1 MEQSC
6 SDKLVSIELPRS
18 LSRQFLL
25 LLIILSVAAF
35 GMAHAE
41 SIKEDIVNWNRDIVY
56 LLPSKEICE
65 TGEDMWFK
73 AYLMD
78 WQNLVLSDKSQT
90 LYLQVRNE
98 KGEVVWSEKYPLMA
112 GRGDG
117 HIYIGENWQ
126 QGEYYMEG
134 YTRSSFTADSTTN
147 IHPRRIRVVERVMQ
161 MDSISTEAVK
171 NDSIQRLTAKHRF
184 TLFPEG
190 GHLIDGINSTVAF
203 KATYGNGFPDDASG
217 KVLEDGKEIASF
229 ISVHD
234 GMGKFALTP
243 RQGKDYKVVLTDG
256 RTYAL
261 PAIERTGMTLRI
273 LRNNTTSITMLVSA
287 SDSLPHPFTVFAKQR
302 GVPCCSA
309 KGIVRARQIVRLPIE
324 RFPMQGIAEIT
335 LFDENDH
342 PMAERLVY
350 VNPARRLNI
359 AVSTDRQQYNR
370 RDGGK
375 VRLRVTDSSGQ
386 PVQSELAVSIFD
398 EAYLYLPGHE
408 NILSHCYLS
417 EEIRGNIFNPT
428 YYFDERNEDRSQ
440 ALDLLLMTQGWRSYV
455 LNEKPIK
462 GRQVLTDGLCGKVI
476 TSNKLTSKMQLIS
489 AFSLR
494 SDSCFI
500 LTDSIG
506 CFEITPG
513 QMNAMHGYIYL
524 KPLLSKKY
532 KAKLAITNPFDSIN
546 FYQQVRPRYMPQ
558 NYIYETTNGERAI
571 TNGFGTVV
579 LKDVYVTAK
588 RRSPYRDKVTGYL
601 DSLATMASGEWV
613 CECKASQSSHYL
625 NNYKGYSHHPD
636 GCSATTYS
644 GKRLMPKRGENYEL
658 IKYEPV
664 GSDGSWIVTDI
675 SSVKYSGP
683 QYTEEELLRMYGMW
697 KAQGYNPQREFY
709 EPDPVE
715 LTSPMP
721 DPRNLLQWQ
730 PAVLTNEKGEAEIS
744 FNASDVNTEFIGIV
758 EAVDGTGL
766 IGSQTFTFRV
776 IRNR

>member
-1 MEQSC
+1 MNTM
-6 SDKLVSIELPRS
+6 RHY
-18 LSRQFLL
+18 RRFLL
-25 LLIILSVAAF
+25 LLAMLSAATSE
-35 GMAHAE
+35 MAQTDSLKDCNVFA
-41 SIKEDIVNWNRDIVY
+41 NGNRDIVY

-78 WQNLVLSDKSQT
+78 WQNLALSDKSQT

-98 KGEVVWSEKYPLMA
+98 KGDVVWSEKYPLMA

-243 RQGKDYKVVLTDG
+243 LQGKDYKVVLTDG

-324 RFPMQGIAEIT
+324 RFSMQGIAEIT

-359 AVSTDRQQYNR
+359 AALTDRQQYNR

-675 SSVKYSGP
+675 TSVKYSGP

-697 KAQGYNPQREFY
+697 KAQGYYPQREFY

-715 LTSPMP
+715 LASPMP
-721 DPRNLLQWQ
+721 DPRNLLQWK
-730 PAVLTNEKGEAEIS
+730 PYVLTDENGEAEIS
-744 FNASDVNTEFIGIV
+744 FRASDVNTEFIGIV
-758 EAVDGTGL
+758 EAIDGTGL
-766 IGSQTFTFRV
+766 MGCQTFTFRV

>member
-1 MEQSC
+1 
-6 SDKLVSIELPRS
+6 
-18 LSRQFLL
+18 
-25 LLIILSVAAF
+25 
-35 GMAHAE
+35 
-41 SIKEDIVNWNRDIVY
+41 
-56 LLPSKEICE
+56 
-65 TGEDMWFK
+65 MWFK

-78 WQNLVLSDKSQT
+78 WQNLALSDKSQT

-98 KGEVVWSEKYPLMA
+98 KGDVVWSEKYPLMA

-243 RQGKDYKVVLTDG
+243 LQGKDYKVVLTDG

-324 RFPMQGIAEIT
+324 RFSMQGIAEIT

-359 AVSTDRQQYNR
+359 AALTDRQQYNR

-476 TSNKLTSKMQLIS
+476 TSNKLTSKMLLIS

-715 LTSPMP
+715 LTSPML

-730 PAVLTNEKGEAEIS
+730 PAVLTNEKGKTEIS

-758 EAVDGTGL
+758 EAIDGTGL
-766 IGSQTFTFRV
+766 MGCQTFTFRV

>member
-1 MEQSC
+1 MNTM
-6 SDKLVSIELPRS
+6 RHY
-18 LSRQFLL
+18 RRFLL
-25 LLIILSVAAF
+25 LLAMLSAATSE
-35 GMAHAE
+35 MAQTDSLKDCNVFA
-41 SIKEDIVNWNRDIVY
+41 NGNRDIVY

-65 TGEDMWFK
+65 TGEDLWFK

-78 WQNLVLSDKSQT
+78 KQTLALSDKSQT
-90 LYLQVRNE
+90 
-98 KGEVVWSEKYPLMA
+98 
-112 GRGDG
+112 
-117 HIYIGENWQ
+117 NWQ

-243 RQGKDYKVVLTDG
+243 LQGKDYKVVLTDG

-324 RFPMQGIAEIT
+324 RFSMQGIAEIT

-359 AVSTDRQQYNR
+359 AALTDRQQYNR

-715 LTSPMP
+715 LTSPML

>member
-1 MEQSC
+1 MNTM
-6 SDKLVSIELPRS
+6 RHY
-18 LSRQFLL
+18 RRFLL
-25 LLIILSVAAF
+25 LLAMLSAATSE
-35 GMAHAE
+35 MAQTDSLKDCNVFA
-41 SIKEDIVNWNRDIVY
+41 NGNRDIVY

-78 WQNLVLSDKSQT
+78 WQNLALSDKSQT

-243 RQGKDYKVVLTDG
+243 LQGKDYKVVLTDG

-324 RFPMQGIAEIT
+324 RFSMQGIAEIT

-359 AVSTDRQQYNR
+359 AALTDRQQYNR

-715 LTSPMP
+715 LTSPML

>member
-1 MEQSC
+1 MN
-6 SDKLVSIELPRS
+6 KKKHYR
-18 LSRQFLL
+18 RFLL
-25 LLIILSVAAF
+25 LLAMLLAMTLAN
-35 GMAHAE
+35 AQTD
-41 SIKEDIVNWNRDIVY
+41 SIEDSNVFANWNRDVVY

-65 TGEDMWFK
+65 TGEDLWFK

-78 WQNLVLSDKSQT
+78 WQTLALSDKSQT
-90 LYLQVRNE
+90 LYLQMRSE
-98 KGEVVWSEKYPLMA
+98 KGDVVWSEKYPLMA

-117 HIYIGENWQ
+117 HIYIGDTWQ

-134 YTRSSFTADSTTN
+134 YTSSSFTADNTTA
-147 IHPRRIRVVERVMQ
+147 IRPRRIRVVDCVTQ
-161 MDSISTEAVK
+161 MDSISAEAIK
-171 NDSIQRLTAKHRF
+171 SDSFMARPPLTSPPLVGLKRF
-184 TLFPEG
+184 NLFPEG
-190 GHLIDGINSTVAF
+190 GYLVDGINSVVAF
-203 KATYGNGFPDDASG
+203 KATYGNGFPDDVSG

-229 ISVHD
+229 ISVHN

-243 RQGKDYKVVLTDG
+243 RLGKDYKVVLTDG
-256 RTYAL
+256 RKYPL

-273 LRNNTTSITMLVSA
+273 LRNNNTSITMLVSA

-302 GVPCCSA
+302 SVPCCSA
-309 KGIVRARQIVRLPIE
+309 KGIVRGQQIVRLPIE
-324 RFPMQGIAEIT
+324 RFPQQGIAEMT
-335 LFDENDH
+335 LSDEYDY
-342 PMAERLVY
+342 PVAERLVY
-350 VNPARRLNI
+350 VNPAQRLNI
-359 AVSTDRQQYNR
+359 TASTDHRQYNR
-370 RDGGK
+370 RDAGK
-375 VRLRVTDSSGQ
+375 VHLQVTNSSGQ
-386 PVQSELAVSIFD
+386 PLKAELAISIFD
-398 EAYLYLPGHE
+398 KAYLYLPGHE

-417 EEIRGNIFNPT
+417 EQIRGNIFNPT
-428 YYFDERNEDRSQ
+428 YYYDERNEDRLQ
-440 ALDLLLMTQGWRSYV
+440 ALDLLLMTQGWRCYV
-455 LNEKPIK
+455 WNEKPIQ
-462 GRQVLTDGLCGKVI
+462 GRPVLKDELCGRET

-489 AFSLR
+489 AFALQ

-506 CFEITPG
+506 GFEITSD
-513 QMNAMHGYIYL
+513 QMNAMRGNIYL
-524 KPLLSKKY
+524 KPLLSEKY
-532 KAKLAITNPFDSIN
+532 KAKLTITNPFDSIN
-546 FYQQVRPRYMPQ
+546 FYQQGRPRYLPQ
-558 NYIYETTNGERAI
+558 NFIYETANGERAI

-658 IKYEPV
+658 IRYEPV

-675 SSVKYSGP
+675 TSVKYSGP

-697 KAQGYNPQREFY
+697 KVQGYYPRREFY

-715 LTSPMP
+715 LASPMP
-721 DPRNLLQWQ
+721 DPRNLLQWK
-730 PAVLTNEKGEAEIS
+730 PYVLTDENGEAEIS
-744 FNASDVNTEFIGIV
+744 FRTSDVNTEFIGIV
-758 EAVDGTGL
+758 EAIDGTGL
-766 IGSQTFTFRV
+766 MGCQTFTFRV

>member
-1 MEQSC
+1 MNTM
-6 SDKLVSIELPRS
+6 RHY
-18 LSRQFLL
+18 RRFLL
-25 LLIILSVAAF
+25 LLAMLSAATSE
-35 GMAHAE
+35 MAQTDSLKDCNVFA
-41 SIKEDIVNWNRDIVY
+41 NGNRDIVY

-65 TGEDMWFK
+65 TGEDLWFK

-78 WQNLVLSDKSQT
+78 KQTLALSDKSQT

-98 KGEVVWSEKYPLMA
+98 KGEVIWSEKYPLMA

-147 IHPRRIRVVERVMQ
+147 THPRRIRVVERVTQ
-161 MDSISTEAVK
+161 MDSISAETVK
-171 NDSIQRLTAKHRF
+171 SDSIQRLTAKHRF
-184 TLFPEG
+184 DLFPEG
-190 GHLIDGINSTVAF
+190 GHLVDGINCVMAF
-203 KATYGNGFPDDASG
+203 KATYGKGFPDDVTG

-256 RTYAL
+256 RTYSL
-261 PAIERTGMTLRI
+261 PAIERTGMALRV
-273 LRNNTTSITMLVSA
+273 LRNNNTSVTMLVSS

-309 KGIVRARQIVRLPIE
+309 RGIVRGQQIVRLPIE
-324 RFPMQGIAEIT
+324 RFPLQGIAEIT
-335 LFDENDH
+335 LSDENDY
-342 PMAERLVY
+342 PVAERLVY
-350 VNPARRLNI
+350 VNPTQQLNI
-359 AVSTDRQQYNR
+359 TVSTDRQQYNR
-370 RDGGK
+370 RDEGK
-375 VRLRVTDSSGQ
+375 VCLKVTDSSGL
-386 PVQSELAVSIFD
+386 PLKAELAVSIFD
-398 EAYLYLPGHE
+398 KAYLYLPGHE
-408 NILSHCYLS
+408 NILSHCHLS

-428 YYFDERNEDRSQ
+428 YYFDERNEDRLQ

-455 LNEKPIK
+455 WNEKPIK
-462 GRQVLTDGLCGKVI
+462 GRQVLTDGLYGKET
-476 TSNKLTSKMQLIS
+476 TSNKLTNKMQLIS

-506 CFEITPG
+506 CFEITPD
-513 QMNAMHGYIYL
+513 QMMTMRGNIYL
-524 KPLLSKKY
+524 KPLLSEKY
-532 KAKLAITNPFDSIN
+532 KAKLTIINPFDSIN
-546 FYQQVRPRYMPQ
+546 FYQQGRPRNLPQ
-558 NYIYETTNGERAI
+558 NYIYETANGERAI

-579 LKDVYVTAK
+579 LKDIYVTAK

-613 CECKASQSSHYL
+613 CECKAGQASHYL

-636 GCSATTYS
+636 GCSVTTYS

-664 GSDGSWIVTDI
+664 GSDGNWVVTDI
-675 SSVKYSGP
+675 SSIRYSGP
-683 QYTEEELLRMYGMW
+683 QYTEEDLLRMYGMW
-697 KAQGYNPQREFY
+697 KAQGYYPQREFY

-730 PAVLTNEKGEAEIS
+730 PAVLTNEKGETEIS

-758 EAVDGTGL
+758 EAIDGTGL
-766 IGSQTFTFRV
+766 MGCQTFTFRV

>member
-1 MEQSC
+1 MNTM
-6 SDKLVSIELPRS
+6 RHY
-18 LSRQFLL
+18 RRFLL
-25 LLIILSVAAF
+25 LLAMLSAATSE
-35 GMAHAE
+35 MAQTDSLKDCNVFA
-41 SIKEDIVNWNRDIVY
+41 NGNRDIVY

-78 WQNLVLSDKSQT
+78 WQNLALSDKSQT

-98 KGEVVWSEKYPLMA
+98 KGDVVWSEKYPLMA

-243 RQGKDYKVVLTDG
+243 LQGKDYKVVLTDG

-324 RFPMQGIAEIT
+324 RFSMQGIAEIT

-359 AVSTDRQQYNR
+359 AALTDRQQYNR

-715 LTSPMP
+715 LTSPML

>member
-1 MEQSC
+1 M
-6 SDKLVSIELPRS
+6 KHYKRFL
-18 LSRQFLL
+18 FLL
-25 LLIILSVAAF
+25 AMLSAATF
-35 GMAHAE
+35 GMAQTD
-41 SIKEDIVNWNRDIVY
+41 SIKDSNVFANWNRDMVY

-65 TGEDMWFK
+65 TGEDLWFK

-78 WQNLVLSDKSQT
+78 LQTLALSDKSQT
-90 LYLQVRNE
+90 LYLQMRSE
-98 KGEVVWSEKYPLMA
+98 KGDVVWSEKYPLMV

-117 HIYIGENWQ
+117 HIYIGDTWQ

-134 YTRSSFTADSTTN
+134 YTRSSFTADSTTM
-147 IHPRRIRVVERVMQ
+147 IHPRRIRVVDRVTQ
-161 MDSISTEAVK
+161 MDSISAEAIK
-171 NDSIQRLTAKHRF
+171 NDSFMVRLPLTPPSFVGLKRF
-184 TLFPEG
+184 NLFPEG
-190 GHLIDGINSTVAF
+190 GHLVDGINCVVAF
-203 KATYGNGFPDDASG
+203 KATYRNGFPDNVSG

-229 ISVHD
+229 ISVHN

-243 RQGKDYKVVLTDG
+243 RLGKDYKVVLTDG
-256 RTYAL
+256 RIYPL
-261 PAIERTGMTLRI
+261 PTIERTGMTLRI
-273 LRNNTTSITMLVSA
+273 LRNNKTSITMLVSA

-302 GVPCCSA
+302 GLPCCSA
-309 KGIVRARQIVRLPIE
+309 KGIVRGQQIVRLPME
-324 RFPMQGIAEIT
+324 KFPQQGIAEMT
-335 LFDENDH
+335 LSDENDY
-342 PMAERLVY
+342 PVAERLVY
-350 VNPARRLNI
+350 VNPTQRLNI
-359 AVSTDRQQYNR
+359 TASTDRQQYNR
-370 RDGGK
+370 RDAGK
-375 VRLRVTDSSGQ
+375 VRLKVTDSSGQ
-386 PVQSELAVSIFD
+386 PLKAELAISIFD
-398 EAYLYLPGHE
+398 KAYLYLPGHE

-428 YYFDERNEDRSQ
+428 YYFNEQNEDRLQ
-440 ALDLLLMTQGWRSYV
+440 ALDLLLMTQGWRCYV
-455 LNEKPIK
+455 WNEKPIK
-462 GRQVLTDGLCGKVI
+462 GRQVLTDGLCGKET

-489 AFSLR
+489 AFSLQ

-506 CFEITPG
+506 CFEITPD
-513 QMNAMHGYIYL
+513 QMNAMRGNIYL
-524 KPLLSKKY
+524 KPLLSEKY
-532 KAKLAITNPFDSIN
+532 KAKLTIINPFDSIN
-546 FYQQVRPRYMPQ
+546 FYQQGRPRYLPQ
-558 NYIYETTNGERAI
+558 NYIYETTNGERPI

-579 LKDVYVTAK
+579 LKDIYVTAK
-588 RRSPYRDKVTGYL
+588 RRSPYRDKVIGYL

-636 GCSATTYS
+636 GCPVTTYS

-697 KAQGYNPQREFY
+697 KAQGYYPQREFY

-744 FNASDVNTEFIGIV
+744 FNSSDVNTEFIGIV
-758 EAVDGTGL
+758 EAIDGTGL
-766 IGSQTFTFRV
+766 MGCQTFTFRV